1 MPLGKTHSKCI
12 LSCQY
17 HTYII
22 KPKKNVIENELNWQ
36 CSKNQLHRNYQQIEA
51 IHNLVVRRLPSSRS
65 SASIVIACAGHIL
78 WNEANLWEI
87 WAEQG
92 LKSKDNSKLS
102 WTFVLNLEML
112 RQNPL
117 SLAWRCWCLDQIDPF
132 WVGNRNKL
140 KIIIIIKKEQKGEC
154 QCIFKLVYALLKG
167 EKYQGSM
174 IKITTGVGFHF
185 LRGRMNI

>member
-117 SLAWRCWCLDQIDPF
+117 SLAWRCWCLDQIDHF

-140 KIIIIIKKEQKGEC
+140 KIKNNNKKKGAERGMSVHFQAGLCFIKGGEVSRVND
-154 QCIFKLVYALLKG
+154 QD
-167 EKYQGSM
+167 
-174 IKITTGVGFHF
+174 HN
-185 LRGRMNI
+185 RGRISFS